1 MLRGKS
7 TYTFLVFFGVNSKR
21 RFDTPIRLHGTDT
34 VIIKFNGKFP
44 KRYCHEIRKLII
56 SYTYFSVFIGT
67 FRAIGRF

>member
-1 MLRGKS
+1 MIGEMGNGYWVDKKSVLR
-7 TYTFLVFFGVNSKR
+7 
-21 RFDTPIRLHGTDT
+21 TDT
-34 VIIKFNGKFP
+34 VIIKFDGKFP